1 MDIFDKCYNW
11 EEAKEAQR
19 QGIYPYFIPIQE
31 SRGTKVVME
40 GKELIMAGS
49 NNYLGL
55 SWDPRVKE
63 AAIAATRTWGTSCSG
78 SRFLNGTLGLHEE
91 LEARLAKFVGRQ
103 RALCFTTG
111 YQTNLG
117 AISALV
123 GKDEHIFS
131 DKLNHASIMDGI
143 FLSAGMH
150 GKMRVHRY
158 QHNNMDSLEKFLS
171 AEALDAPKL
180 VVTDG
185 VFSMEGDIVKAPR
198 LKELCKKYHA
208 RLYLDEA
215 HGIGVLGK
223 TGRGTE
229 EHYGTPG
236 LADIIMCTFSK
247 SFGALGGFVAGE
259 DDVIDYIKHFA
270 RPLIFAASM
279 PPATIA
285 SVSACL
291 EIIEKEPERVQRLQ
305 AIGRKMVA
313 GFKSLGFDVGVT
325 ETPIVPLLIG
335 DMEKT
340 LLFWR
345 ALFDGGVFTN
355 AVLEPGGAAGQH
367 PDPHLVHGHSYR
379 RGVRSDPEHRG
390 SSGKEA
396 GNHLSRRRPHA
407 CGHLPEDAERLSGGN
422 PPV

>member
-1 MDIFDKCYNW
+1 MDIFEKCYSW
-11 EEAKEAQR
+11 EEAKAAQEK
-19 QGIYPYFIPIQE
+19 GIYPYFIPIQE
-31 SRGTKVVME
+31 SRGTRVVIE

-55 SWDPRVKE
+55 SWDERVKE
-63 AAIAATRTWGTSCSG
+63 AAIAATKKWGTSCSG
-78 SRFLNGTLGLHEE
+78 SRFLNGTLALHEE
-91 LEARLAKFVGRQ
+91 LESRLAHFVGKQ

-143 FLSAGMH
+143 FLTSGMR
-150 GKMRVHRY
+150 GKVRLHRY
-158 QHNNMDSLEKFLS
+158 QHNNMESLEKFLS
-171 AEALDAPKL
+171 AEDVEAPKL

-185 VFSMEGDIVKAPR
+185 VFSMEGDIVKLPR
-198 LKELCKKYHA
+198 LRELCKKYKA

-215 HGIGVLGK
+215 HGLGVLGR

-229 EHYGTPG
+229 EHYATPG
-236 LADIIMCTFSK
+236 VADVLMCTFSK
-247 SFGALGGFVAGE
+247 SFGSLGGFVAGD

-270 RPLIFAASM
+270 RPLIFSAAM

-285 SVSACL
+285 SVGECL
-291 EIIEKEPERVQRLQ
+291 TIIEKEPERVQRLQ
-305 AIGRKMVA
+305 AIGHKMVA
-313 GFKSLGFDVGVT
+313 GFKALGFNVGT
-325 ETPIVPLLIG
+325 AETPIVPLLIG
-335 DMEKT
+335 DFEKT

-355 AVLEPGGAAGQH
+355 PVIPPAVPPDSALIRTSYMAIHTDDECDKILEIAGKA
-367 PDPHLVHGHSYR
+367 
-379 RGVRSDPEHRG
+379 
-390 SSGKEA
+390 GKKL
-396 GNHLSRRRPHA
+396 GIL
-407 CGHLPEDAERLSGGN
+407 
-422 PPV
+422 